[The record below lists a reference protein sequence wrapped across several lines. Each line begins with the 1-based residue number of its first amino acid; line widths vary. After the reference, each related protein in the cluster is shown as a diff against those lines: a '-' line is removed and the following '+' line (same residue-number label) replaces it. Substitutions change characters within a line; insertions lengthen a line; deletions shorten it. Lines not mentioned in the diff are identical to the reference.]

1 MLSVNNEKYT
11 LINRLGNGSFGNVF
25 SVNRESDNK
34 VFAAKCFISESFQ
47 QEIDLGALREISVLS
62 KLQGNSEQGIMDLI
76 DVIIDGNNIA
86 VIMPKYSMTLTT
98 AIHNKL
104 LTNIQRKII
113 TKLLCKS
120 LVVLKGK
127 GILHRDLKPDNILLD
142 NKFYPVVADFTLSKV
157 FSGISKGGTH
167 TGQIATATYRAPEVV
182 EQKPY
187 GFPSDAWSLGV
198 ILYELYT
205 GKLLTLSTDQDAL
218 TFLSENTKHLKTN
231 AISEVIQGLLEPDPC
246 KRWTPSQV
254 LNSRLF
260 NKDGTSCIQTPRIL
274 SFTPKKLPKVTDQ
287 KIIDLCQTYEVKK
300 RVTCLAAQLYINT
313 TNCSPLSAVLLAC
326 KFYETD
332 LKSFSSI
339 DQYPKDEKYIL
350 SGMKY
355 NLFYN

>member
-1 MLSVNNEKYT
+1 MLSVNNQKYT

-25 SVNRESDNK
+25 SVIRESDNK
-34 VFAAKCFISESFQ
+34 VFAAKCFMSEPTQ
-47 QEIDLGALREISVLS
+47 KEIDLGALREISVLT
-62 KLQGNSEQGIMDLI
+62 KLQGNSEQGIMDLT
-76 DVIIDGNNIA
+76 DVIIEGNSIA
-86 VIMPKYSMTLTT
+86 VIMPKYNMTLTT

-104 LTNIQRKII
+104 LTTIQRKII
-113 TKLLCKS
+113 TKRLCKA
-120 LVVLKGK
+120 LVFLKNK

-142 NKFYPVVADFTLSKV
+142 DKFYPVVADFTLSKV
-157 FSGISKGGTH
+157 FSGVSKGGTH

-205 GKLLTLSTDQDAL
+205 GKLLTLTTDQDAL
-218 TFLSENTKHLKTN
+218 TFLTEHTKHLKAN
-231 AISEVIQGLLEPDPC
+231 AISEVIQGLLEPDPD
-246 KRWTPSQV
+246 KRWTPSHV

-260 NKDGTSCIQTPRIL
+260 NKDGTGCINIPRISL
-274 SFTPKKLPKVTDQ
+274 TPKKLPMVTNQ
-287 KIIDLCQTYEVKK
+287 SLIDLCQIYDVKK
-300 RVTCLAAQLYINT
+300 RVTCLAAQLYITT

-326 KFYETD
+326 KFYETE
-332 LKSFSSI
+332 LRSFPGI
-339 DQYPKDEKYIL
+339 DQYSRDEKYIL